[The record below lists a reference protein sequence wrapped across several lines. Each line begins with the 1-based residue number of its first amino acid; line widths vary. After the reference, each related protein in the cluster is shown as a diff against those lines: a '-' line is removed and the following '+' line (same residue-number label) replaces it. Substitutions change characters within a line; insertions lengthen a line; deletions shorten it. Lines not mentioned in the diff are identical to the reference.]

1 MYAAARIFYFPS
13 FAVYILIRLYLDAG
27 DLHQA
32 NHAIPVLKA
41 RGKIPWAPNL
51 AQGAAGAFDFVTSI

>member
-1 MYAAARIFYFPS
+1 MYAAVRIFYFPS
-13 FAVYILIRLYLDAG
+13 FAVYILIRLYLDAE
-27 DLHQA
+27 DRHQA

-41 RGKIPWAPNL
+41 TGKITWAPNL